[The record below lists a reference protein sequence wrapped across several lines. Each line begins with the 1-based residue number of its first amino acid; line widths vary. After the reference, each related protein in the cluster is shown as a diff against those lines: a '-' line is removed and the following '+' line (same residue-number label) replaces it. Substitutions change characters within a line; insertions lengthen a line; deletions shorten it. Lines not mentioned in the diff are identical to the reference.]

1 MDQSEQVVHCSNI
14 LVLSWAT
21 VTVEVKDR
29 KSLWKTTGKV
39 VQARNNLTAPLCSI
53 ELWPTVCKLLCDWHH
68 IHAPQT
74 RKATASP
81 YGTLRLRGCG
91 VTGGAVAFLNRHSA
105 RPVFT
110 Y

>member
-39 VQARNNLTAPLCSI
+39 VQARNNLAALLCSN
-53 ELWPTVCKLLCDWHH
+53 ELWPTVHTLLRDWHR

-74 RKATASP
+74 RKATAGP
-81 YGTLRLRGCG
+81 YRTFSLQGCG
-91 VTGGAVAFLNRHSA
+91 VTGGAGAVLNRRSA